1 MHRKT
6 IILTLALTLALA
18 AGASAQT
25 ALVQK
30 MGLSE
35 LADNAENIHRVT
47 VLAVEPGTVALGGTE
62 LPTVTYRLRVEDTFK
77 GEYAGKQGDDETLV
91 ELTMLGT
98 VKADAPNG
106 TLQRLSH
113 LPALPELAVGG
124 TYVLFTTEPSA
135 AGLSTTVGL
144 SQGSFKVWQSPDKQ
158 ELVANDLNN
167 LGIFEGP
174 VTYATLAGAI
184 HDELGN

>member
-1 MHRKT
+1 MKRKAF
-6 IILTLALTLALA
+6 ILTLAVVLALA

-25 ALVQK
+25 ALVQQ
-30 MGLSE
+30 MGLPE
-35 LADNAENIHRVT
+35 LTDRAGSIFRAT
-47 VLAVEPGTVALGGTE
+47 VVAAEPGTVSVGGAE
-62 LPTVTYRLRVEDTFK
+62 LPTVTYRLRVEETFK
-77 GEYAGKQGDDETLV
+77 GSFAGKQGDDEVLV

-98 VKADAPNG
+98 LKADPPNG
-106 TLQRLSH
+106 NLQRVSQ
-113 LPALPELAVGG
+113 LPELPQLAVGG

-144 SQGSFKVWQSPDKQ
+144 AQGSFKVWRDADKQ
-158 ELVANDLNN
+158 ELAANALDN